1 MCESVPVIPLR
12 LLSAFSGHFI
22 EIADLAR
29 QLRDPAGERL
39 NGGDRV
45 GRGKLDRAKPRR
57 DRDHLQAPGYD
68 LVAIAAWRQQGD
80 SQPGPRERGR
90 DPETLASVDAPAMGA
105 AGAKPLLDR
114 TVVIGLAG
122 ECDHRPAL
130 QIVRP
135 QPACGQTER
144 GARHPGELD
153 GAERYL
159 VEIVARDPPGRE
171 D

>member
-1 MCESVPVIPLR
+1 MRNPCWYIPLR
-12 LLSAFSGHFI
+12 LLFAFRGHFI

-57 DRDHLQAPGYD
+57 DPEPPQAPRPN
-68 LVAIAAWRQQGD
+68 LVAVAAQRQQCVPQ
-80 SQPGPRERGR
+80 SRPREGGR

-114 TVVIGLAG
+114 TVGIGLAG

-130 QIVRP
+130 
-135 QPACGQTER
+135 
-144 GARHPGELD
+144 
-153 GAERYL
+153 
-159 VEIVARDPPGRE
+159 
-171 D
+171 

>member
-1 MCESVPVIPLR
+1 RRLRGPAIAANGCVSTRVRSTDPARAFARPMNVRRESVTLFVYAFCLR
-12 LLSAFSGHFI
+12 FLFAFHRDFI

-39 NGGDRV
+39 NGGDRI

-57 DRDHLQAPGYD
+57 DRDHLQAPGPD
-68 LVAIAAWRQQGD
+68 LVAIAARRQQRD
-80 SQPGPRERGR
+80 PQPRPRERGR
-90 DPETLASVDAPAMGA
+90 DPKTLASIDAPAMGS

-130 QIVRP
+130 
-135 QPACGQTER
+135 
-144 GARHPGELD
+144 
-153 GAERYL
+153 
-159 VEIVARDPPGRE
+159 
-171 D
+171 